1 MRVEGTEQA
10 DYEFKEFQRKMING
24 DCPKKL
30 YAWLKTKINMVKES
44 TDKFIEDI
52 KKDPSKDLNDYT
64 ILFPTNAMVDKMNR
78 DVCEYNKMYTE
89 FIPAIRC
96 NNDTV
101 EDLMRDGIPEVK
113 VKSAIDP
120 DTDEQAY
127 EDCL

>member
-1 MRVEGTEQA
+1 
-10 DYEFKEFQRKMING
+10 MING
-24 DCPKKL
+24 DDTKKL
-30 YAWLKTKINMVKES
+30 YAWLKSKINMVEKS
-44 TDKFIEDI
+44 TDQFIKDI
-52 KKDPSKDLNDYT
+52 KTDPSQDLNDYT

-96 NNDTV
+96 NKDTV
-101 EDLMRDGIPEVK
+101 EDLMKDGIPEVK
-113 VKSAIDP
+113 VKSATDP